1 MRSRNSIK
9 DNLKRRY
16 LIQKIAF
23 GFIHF
28 FTWLIIFVL
37 IAIVSFLLI
46 NGGKVINWEFL
57 TDIPREGMIK
67 GGILPAIVGTL
78 YLTILSM
85 LFAAPIGVLSG
96 IYMAEFPKPKIVKK
110 IIDLMTNNLAG
121 IPSIVFGLF
130 GMAVFVLALN
140 FGDSILAGS
149 LTLAILSLP
158 VIIRATE
165 EALKDVPKELREASL
180 ALGATKLQTIFL
192 VVLPVAIP
200 RILTG
205 VILSLGRVAGET
217 APILFTVAAY
227 YLPKVTTSIW
237 EPTMALP
244 YHLYVISTSG
254 TDIEKARPVAFGTA
268 LVLLAI
274 VLFFNLTAAYIRY
287 KYEKRHKK

>member
-1 MRSRNSIK
+1 MLSQKNIK
-9 DNLKRRY
+9 NNLKRRY
-16 LIQKIAF
+16 FIQKLAF
-23 GFIHF
+23 TTIHF
-28 FTWLIIFVL
+28 FTWLIVSVL
-37 IAIVSFLLI
+37 IIIVLFLII

-78 YLTILSM
+78 YLTVMSM
-85 LFAAPIGVLSG
+85 LFAAPIGILSG
-96 IYMAEFPKPKIVKK
+96 IYMAEYPKPRIVKQ

-130 GMAVFVLALN
+130 GMAIFVLALN
-140 FGDSILAGS
+140 FSDSILSGS

-192 VVLPVAIP
+192 VVLPMALP

-205 VILSLGRVAGET
+205 VILSLGRVSGET

-227 YLPKVTTSIW
+227 YLPKIATSIW
-237 EPTMALP
+237 DPTMVLP

-254 TDIEKARPVAFGTA
+254 TDLDKARPVAFGTA
-268 LVLLAI
+268 LILLII
-274 VLFFNLTAAYIRY
+274 VLFFNLTATYIRY
-287 KYEKRHKK
+287 KYERKHKK